1 MPLKTCGTA
10 HRSQRLLRD
19 GLAAGVPPMPDWPR
33 GSFEGGLVPRRHGAF
48 AHLRGNFAKNNSIT
62 DYAQQFEWLSNHR
75 HAEAVVD

>member
-1 MPLKTCGTA
+1 
-10 HRSQRLLRD
+10 
-19 GLAAGVPPMPDWPR
+19 MPDWPR